1 MANQRQERP
10 DERTRVSTP
19 TVVSG
24 VLEWETE
31 ELPTEDEL
39 GVEDDKPAEST
50 RHRDQSDLMRH
61 LLKRVLGHREDVC
74 IASDLG
80 VFYQHLHP
88 PVVPDVMVVF
98 GVEKRDR
105 KAYLMWNEGKG
116 PDWVLELLSESS
128 AEKDRETNYGLYEQ
142 HVRVPEYVWFNPD
155 DPKELR
161 GFRLVGDEYE
171 EVSPDE
177 HGRLWSKVLGHS
189 LGVHEGWLRLYD
201 SDGNLVL
208 TGNEE
213 AQQERAAREQERA
226 AREAAEAEVARLRE
240 ELARLKADG

>member
-24 VLEWETE
+24 VPDWEIDQ
-31 ELPTEDEL
+31 LPTEDEL

-201 SDGNLVL
+201 PDGHLIP
-208 TGNEE
+208 TGDELALA
-213 AQQERAAREQERA
+213 AQQRA
-226 AREAAEAEVARLRE
+226 EAAETEVARLRE
-240 ELARLKADG
+240 ELAGLKAHEMRNSQA